1 MTLKK
6 RVSQIFRTRN
16 RPANLFRYKNQNLFR
31 ALKTEMTRLAEDEEW
46 EGSRRHENA
55 GPQWAVPVWGTGM
68 SCWCFVHFT
77 VWSGETVWIT
87 VAGVCAA
94 AECNDRSVRAGTYS
108 TGAHCLNEWN
118 NQCLVGGRSP
128 CLLDHCGDKGMWLCT
143 PIPVYH
149 IDRIPCDVMLSCG
162 ASTCTRN
169 AFRLKLLS
177 RLHVIPLEPAAQ
189 TLAHIQIPCRLVMS
203 TGIQ

>member
-1 MTLKK
+1 MRRKPAPWK
-6 RVSQIFRTRN
+6 RRTTVSSAGVRN
-16 RPANLFRYKNQNLFR
+16 GHVLLMFC
-31 ALKTEMTRLAEDEEW
+31 ALYCVVRGNCVD
-46 EGSRRHENA
+46 N
-55 GPQWAVPVWGTGM
+55 
-68 SCWCFVHFT
+68 SCWRLQPP
-77 VWSGETVWIT
+77 S
-87 VAGVCAA
+87 AMLAACAP
-94 AECNDRSVRAGTYS
+94 EKTYS

-118 NQCLVGGRSP
+118 NQWLMGGRSP